1 MQLAELIDSNSGGW
15 NRRVIEET
23 FVLIDAQK
31 IKVMF
36 GFGENKGDKKLK
48 KKNKMENDIFNCLVE
63 ESKQGKQKN
72 KKENFPSGPIF
83 FYLLNLRGK

>member
-23 FVLIDAQK
+23 FVLIDDQK

-36 GFGENKGDKKLK
+36 GFGENKEDKK
-48 KKNKMENDIFNCLVE
+48 
-63 ESKQGKQKN
+63 
-72 KKENFPSGPIF
+72 
-83 FYLLNLRGK
+83 

>member
-23 FVLIDAQK
+23 FVLIDDQK

-36 GFGENKGDKKLK
+36 GFGENKR
-48 KKNKMENDIFNCLVE
+48 I
-63 ESKQGKQKN
+63 KN
-72 KKENFPSGPIF
+72 KKKKIKRKIIFLTVLLKGENKVNKKIGKKIFLPDPSFFIF
-83 FYLLNLRGK
+83 LI